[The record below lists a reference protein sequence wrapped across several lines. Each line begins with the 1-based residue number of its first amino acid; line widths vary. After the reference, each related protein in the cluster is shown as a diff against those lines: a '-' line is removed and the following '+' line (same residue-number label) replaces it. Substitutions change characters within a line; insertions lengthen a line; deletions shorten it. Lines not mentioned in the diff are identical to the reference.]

1 MIGKWVNKL
10 GHSYSIVYYTA
21 FKITFLKTNDIQ
33 CLLCFIKQN
42 RELARQ
48 IDIKFI
54 D

>member
-1 MIGKWVNKL
+1 MIGKWVNEL
-10 GHSYSIVYYTA
+10 RRSYSTVYY

-42 RELARQ
+42 RELVRQ
-48 IDIKFI
+48 VDIKFI